1 MTVARLH
8 NDAMAW
14 LAPDAHELPSS
25 PLTWLNRL
33 RSDALE
39 RANELTVPT
48 TRDEEWRFTDL
59 SPLIRLSFQPSHA
72 APALAASDVAP
83 FEAPEAAVRLVF
95 VDGIFSPA
103 LSSNGVLPDS
113 VAVTNLA
120 AALKTH
126 GEIIEPHLG
135 HLAGFQDNVFTAL
148 NTAFMHDGAA
158 VIIGRGQLVS
168 APVHLLFISAQ
179 PETAS
184 YPRTL
189 VIAEEGAEAVIIED
203 HVSVGDGAGFSNAVT
218 EIAVAANAR
227 VKHVKLQRDNV
238 QAFHIANCSATLERD
253 AVLSSYAVTLGGR
266 LSRYNLNVVQQGEG
280 AQCEIDGLTLI
291 SGRQLADSHTMIDHA
306 APHGRSRQ
314 INKCIVGGGAH
325 AVFNGKIVVRPG
337 AQLVN
342 SAQESRNLLLS
353 GRARIDTKPQLEI
366 FADDVKCAHGA
377 TVGQLEPEQV
387 FYLVSRGLSESM
399 ARNLL
404 TYAFGAEII
413 NRIPVPSLV
422 ERLQKAVLEHT
433 QVAS

>member
-83 FEAPEAAVRLVF
+83 FEAPEAVVRLVF

-158 VIIGRGQLVS
+158 VIIGRGQRVS
-168 APVHLLFISAQ
+168 APVHLLFISAR

-203 HVSVGDGAGFSNAVT
+203 HVSIGNGVDFSNAVT

-238 QAFHIANCSATLERD
+238 QAFHIANCSAALERD
-253 AVLSSYAVTLGGR
+253 AVLSSCAVTLGGR
-266 LSRYNLNVVQQGEG
+266 LSRYNLNVAQQGEG

>member
-1 MTVARLH
+1 MTALRLR

-14 LAPDAHELPSS
+14 LAPDAHETPTS
-25 PLTWLNRL
+25 PLAWLNRL
-33 RSDALE
+33 RADALE

-59 SPLIRLSFQPSHA
+59 SPLTRLSFQPSRT

-83 FEAPEAAVRLVF
+83 FEVPEAMVRLVF
-95 VDGIFSPA
+95 VDGIFSPS
-103 LSSNGVLPDS
+103 LSSAGTPGDGV
-113 VAVTNLA
+113 VVTSLA

-126 GEIIEPHLG
+126 AAAIEPHFG
-135 HLAGFQDNVFTAL
+135 RHAGFQDNVFTAL

-158 VIIGRGQLVS
+158 VIVARGRQVP
-168 APVHLLFISAQ
+168 APVHLLFMSAQ

-189 VIAEEGAEAVIIED
+189 VIAEEGAEAVVIED
-203 HVSVGDGAGFSNAVT
+203 HVSVGDGVGFSNAVT

-238 QAFHIANCSATLERD
+238 QAFHIANCSVALERD

-291 SGRQLADSHTMIDHA
+291 SGRQLADTHTMIDHA

-314 INKCIVGGGAH
+314 INKCIIGGGAH

-377 TVGQLEPEQV
+377 TVGQLEAEQV
-387 FYLVSRGLSESM
+387 FYLVSRGLSENM
-399 ARNLL
+399 ACNLL

>member
-83 FEAPEAAVRLVF
+83 FEAPEAVVRLVF

-103 LSSNGVLPDS
+103 LSSNGVLPDG

-158 VIIGRGQLVS
+158 VIIGRGQRVS

-203 HVSVGDGAGFSNAVT
+203 HVSIGNGVGFSNAVT

-238 QAFHIANCSATLERD
+238 QAFHIANCSAALERD

-266 LSRYNLNVVQQGEG
+266 LSRYNLNVAQQGEG

>member
-83 FEAPEAAVRLVF
+83 FEAPEAVVRLVF

-158 VIIGRGQLVS
+158 VIIGRGQRVS

-203 HVSVGDGAGFSNAVT
+203 HVSIGNGVGFSNAVT

-266 LSRYNLNVVQQGEG
+266 LSRYNLNVAQQGEG

>member
-83 FEAPEAAVRLVF
+83 FEAPEAVVRLVF

-103 LSSNGVLPDS
+103 LSSNGVLPDG

-158 VIIGRGQLVS
+158 VIIGRGQRVS

-189 VIAEEGAEAVIIED
+189 MIAEEGAEAVIIED
-203 HVSVGDGAGFSNAVT
+203 HVSIGNGVDFSNAVT

-238 QAFHIANCSATLERD
+238 QAFHIANCSAALERD
-253 AVLSSYAVTLGGR
+253 AVLSSCAVTLGGR
-266 LSRYNLNVVQQGEG
+266 LSRYNLNVAQQGEG

>member
-83 FEAPEAAVRLVF
+83 FEAPEAVVRLVF

-158 VIIGRGQLVS
+158 VIIGRGQRVS
-168 APVHLLFISAQ
+168 APVHLLFISAR

-203 HVSVGDGAGFSNAVT
+203 HVSIGNGVGFSNAVT

-238 QAFHIANCSATLERD
+238 QAFHIANCSAALERD

>member
-1 MTVARLH
+1 MTAPRLR

-14 LAPDAHELPSS
+14 LAPDTHEPPSS
-25 PLTWLNRL
+25 PLAWLNRL
-33 RSDALE
+33 RAHALE

-59 SPLIRLSFQPSHA
+59 SPLTRLSFQPARS
-72 APALAASDVAP
+72 APPLAASDVAP
-83 FEAPEAAVRLVF
+83 FEVPEAAVRLVF
-95 VDGIFSPA
+95 VDGVFSPS
-103 LSSNGVLPDS
+103 LSSAGAPVDGI
-113 VAVTNLA
+113 VVTPLA
-120 AALKTH
+120 TAWKTH
-126 GEIIEPHLG
+126 AAVIEPHLG
-135 HLAGFQDNVFTAL
+135 RHAGFEDNVFAAL

-158 VIIGRGQLVS
+158 VLIARGRQAA

-203 HVSVGDGAGFSNAVT
+203 HVSIGDTVGFSNAVT

-227 VKHVKLQRDNV
+227 IKHVKLQRDNV
-238 QAFHIANCSATLERD
+238 QAFHIATCSAALARD

-266 LSRYNLNVVQQGEG
+266 LSRYDLNVTQQGEG

-291 SGRQLADSHTMIDHA
+291 AGRQLADTHTMIDHA
-306 APHGRSRQ
+306 APNGRSRQ
-314 INKCIVGGGAH
+314 VNKCIVDGGAH

-353 GRARIDTKPQLEI
+353 SRARIDTKPQLEI

-377 TVGQLEPEQV
+377 TVGQLEAEQV
-387 FYLVSRGLSESM
+387 FYLVSRGLSEGM

-413 NRIPVPSLV
+413 DRIPVPSIV
-422 ERLQKAVLEHT
+422 ERLEKAVFEHT

>member
-83 FEAPEAAVRLVF
+83 FEAPEAVVRLVF

-158 VIIGRGQLVS
+158 VIIGRGQRVS
-168 APVHLLFISAQ
+168 APVHLLFISAR

-203 HVSVGDGAGFSNAVT
+203 HVSIGNGVGFSNAVT

-266 LSRYNLNVVQQGEG
+266 LSRYNLNVAQQGEG

>member
-83 FEAPEAAVRLVF
+83 FEAPEAVVRLVF

-103 LSSNGVLPDS
+103 LSSNGVLPDG

-158 VIIGRGQLVS
+158 VIIGRGQRVS

-203 HVSVGDGAGFSNAVT
+203 HVSIGNGVGFSNAVT

-238 QAFHIANCSATLERD
+238 QAFHIANCSAALERD